1 MSIIKFIYNTNL
13 ELFKTSESSIN
24 DSLIDDEPD
33 LEPDL
38 EAGEGYYYKK
48 LKEALLTED
57 TSTLED
63 TLEDTLEFRDTSS
76 FKNALNFDSNLYEY
90 DLEMGDKSIISEEVN
105 IKEVNIE
112 ECNIKK
118 YLSFVIKYFCKT
130 TKT

>member
-1 MSIIKFIYNTNL
+1 MSIIKFIYNTNS
-13 ELFKTSESSIN
+13 ELFKTSESSILN
-24 DSLIDDEPD
+24 DY
-33 LEPDL
+33 EPDL

-57 TSTLED
+57 ISTSILED
-63 TLEDTLEFRDTSS
+63 TLDFRDTLS
-76 FKNALNFDSNLYEY
+76 FKNALKFDSNLYEY

-105 IKEVNIE
+105 NKEVNIE

>member
-1 MSIIKFIYNTNL
+1 MSIIKFIYNTNS
-13 ELFKTSESSIN
+13 ESFKTSESSIN
-24 DSLIDDEPD
+24 DSLIDD
-33 LEPDL
+33 EPDL

-63 TLEDTLEFRDTSS
+63 TLDFRDTLS

>member
-1 MSIIKFIYNTNL
+1 MSIIKFIYNTNS
-13 ELFKTSESSIN
+13 ELFKTSEISIN
-24 DSLIDDEPD
+24 DSLIDY
-33 LEPDL
+33 EPDL

-57 TSTLED
+57 ILTLED
-63 TLEDTLEFRDTSS
+63 TLEDTLDFRDELS
-76 FKNALNFDSNLYEY
+76 FKNALKFDSKLYEY
-90 DLEMGDKSIISEEVN
+90 DLEMGDKSIICE
-105 IKEVNIE
+105 EVNIE

>member
-24 DSLIDDEPD
+24 DSLIDD
-33 LEPDL
+33 EPDL

-76 FKNALNFDSNLYEY
+76 FKNALNFDVKSYEY

-105 IKEVNIE
+105 IKEVKIE

>member
-1 MSIIKFIYNTNL
+1 MSIIKFIYNTNS
-13 ELFKTSESSIN
+13 ESFKTSEASILN
-24 DSLIDDEPD
+24 DY
-33 LEPDL
+33 EPDL

-63 TLEDTLEFRDTSS
+63 TLDFRDELS
-76 FKNALNFDSNLYEY
+76 FKNALKFDSKLYEY
-90 DLEMGDKSIISEEVN
+90 DLEMGDKSIICEEVN
-105 IKEVNIE
+105 TE